1 MNTTQ
6 IGWIGLGKM
15 GIPMVQNLIKATY
28 PVMVYNRNH
37 AKTEIFSTQG
47 VQVAESPAAL
57 FDSCDV
63 VVLMIADD
71 SAVEA
76 VFNGLDGLF
85 TSSAT
90 GKIIINMS
98 TVSPAISNK
107 MALLCT
113 ERGNDYIDA
122 PVSGSVK
129 QATDGSLVIM
139 AGGAQKAFDRVKPI
153 FDCLGKLALHIG
165 ENGIGNTA
173 KLAINTLLGFHAKG
187 LAEAIV
193 FAEKNGVKTKDLM
206 ELINNSALGNAFMK
220 IKGEAILNDN
230 YEAAF
235 ALKHIAK
242 DLRLAKDEGLSSPLA
257 NTLFESFQN
266 AEADLGEEDIIS
278 IIKKLK

>member
-1 MNTTQ
+1 
-6 IGWIGLGKM
+6 
-15 GIPMVQNLIKATY
+15 MV
-28 PVMVYNRNH
+28 VW
-37 AKTEIFSTQG
+37 S
-47 VQVAESPAAL
+47 
-57 FDSCDV
+57 
-63 VVLMIADD
+63 
-71 SAVEA
+71 
-76 VFNGLDGLF
+76 
-85 TSSAT
+85 
-90 GKIIINMS
+90 
-98 TVSPAISNK
+98 
-107 MALLCT
+107 
-113 ERGNDYIDA
+113 
-122 PVSGSVK
+122 
-129 QATDGSLVIM
+129 IM
-139 AGGAQKAFDRVKPI
+139 AGGAQVAFDRVKPI

-173 KLAINTLLGFHAKG
+173 KLAINTLLGFHAQG

-257 NTLFESFQN
+257 NTLFESFQK